1 MRQRSFISASCRDLG
16 LRHSRHGY
24 REPLVDRPPQGTVRP
39 GGCERLEWE
48 RESVTFRMLRED
60 GFFMTTAAS
69 ITTATHPERDTVLY
83 DGQCRF
89 CRGQMAILRRL
100 DPSRRLQLTSL
111 HDPSVGREYP
121 ELPPDLLLD
130 EMVVIDRQ
138 GRARAGAQA
147 WRHLARRLPLLWPL
161 AIPLHIPGSLPL
173 WNGLYRLIARNRY
186 RFAGKCDEGTCRLP

>member
-1 MRQRSFISASCRDLG
+1 
-16 LRHSRHGY
+16 
-24 REPLVDRPPQGTVRP
+24 
-39 GGCERLEWE
+39 
-48 RESVTFRMLRED
+48 
-60 GFFMTTAAS
+60 
-69 ITTATHPERDTVLY
+69 
-83 DGQCRF
+83 
-89 CRGQMAILRRL
+89 MAILRRL